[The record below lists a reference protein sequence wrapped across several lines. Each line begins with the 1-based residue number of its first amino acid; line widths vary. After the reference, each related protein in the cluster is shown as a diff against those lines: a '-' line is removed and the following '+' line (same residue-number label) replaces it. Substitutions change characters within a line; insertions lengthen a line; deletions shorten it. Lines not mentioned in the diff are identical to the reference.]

1 MTKRFVQQGRNEQK
15 AEAYSLRYD
24 EALSDVKTT
33 LAELCVIFT
42 SGAFRRRTRSTHNAA
57 DILRNE
63 ARQDFQTHPF
73 LARTARPHG
82 HQDTRQAVSGPMQSQ
97 PHRMNLLL
105 AQKLQKL

>member
-33 LAELCVIFT
+33 LAEICVIFT

-63 ARQDFQTHPF
+63 AGKIFKHIHFSQGQRGRMGTQTPDKLC
-73 LARTARPHG
+73 LARCSR
-82 HQDTRQAVSGPMQSQ
+82 
-97 PHRMNLLL
+97 NLIG
-105 AQKLQKL
+105 